1 MQKDKAFEKMELKRL
16 SEYIEKTHHAYELSS
31 LSSIEIYFNS
41 LSEFDRKLNPN
52 LDEIKAN
59 FQELMKI
66 FNNHVSQEEKFV
78 NTLLERIA
86 SIKISKKDFLK
97 DFEKFKAEHNN
108 IFQLVQKI
116 KQLSNNYKVEEN
128 SSAILKLCFAR
139 LFDFEQDLLKHQYLE
154 EQYLFPQI
162 LKRISDKVS

>member
-1 MQKDKAFEKMELKRL
+1 MHKDNTFERMELKSL

-31 LSSIEIYFNS
+31 LSSIENYFNS

-66 FNNHVSQEEKFV
+66 FNNHVSEEEKFV

-86 SIKISKKDFLK
+86 SMKISKKDFLK

-116 KQLSNNYKVEEN
+116 KQLSNNYRVEEN
-128 SSAILKLCFAR
+128 SSPILKLCFAR
-139 LFDFEQDLLKHQYLE
+139 LFDFEQDLLKHRYLE
-154 EQYLFPQI
+154 EQYLFPKI
-162 LKRISDKVS
+162 LKHISDKVN

>member
-1 MQKDKAFEKMELKRL
+1 MQKDQAFEKMELKSL
-16 SEYIEKTHHAYELSS
+16 SEYIEKNHHAYELSS
-31 LSSIEIYFNS
+31 LSSIEIYFSS

-86 SIKISKKDFLK
+86 SIKISKKDFLN

-154 EQYLFPQI
+154 EQYLFPQL